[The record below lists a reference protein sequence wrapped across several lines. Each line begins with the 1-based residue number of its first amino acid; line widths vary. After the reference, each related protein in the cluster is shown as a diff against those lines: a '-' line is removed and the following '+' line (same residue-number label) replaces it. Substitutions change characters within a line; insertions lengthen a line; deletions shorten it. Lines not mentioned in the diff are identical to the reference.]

1 MSRISSRPRVRSRV
15 GTAGLA
21 LAVSLTLAA
30 CGGITE
36 STTDDGGAIKKL
48 TLIVP
53 ADPGG
58 GWDQTA
64 RAMQKALQDEKLV
77 ESAQVVN
84 IGGAGGTVGLAKL
97 ANEKNP
103 NTLMVMGYVMVGA
116 VETNKSAT
124 TLADTTPIARLT
136 EESEIIVVP
145 ADSPYD
151 TVTDL
156 LDDAQ
161 KKGKG
166 VSIAGGSAGG
176 ADHIL
181 AGQMYKAHGVDPT
194 DLNYIPYSGG
204 GESVAALLGGKVSA
218 GISGVG
224 EYAEQV
230 KAGKLKAL
238 AVSGPEPSDV
248 LPDVPTLEDEGV
260 DVELTNWRGV
270 VAPKGIDEAQVQR
283 LTDVLTELHASAA
296 WKQVLKK
303 NGWADAFLTGE
314 EFRAFLNDD
323 IKSVRATLREI
334 GLIK

>member
-1 MSRISSRPRVRSRV
+1 MSRTPLR
-15 GTAGLA
+15 LA
-21 LAVSLTLAA
+21 AVAFATSLTLAG
-30 CGGITE
+30 CGGMTK

-64 RAMQKALQDEKLV
+64 RAMQKAMQDEKLAAN
-77 ESAQVVN
+77 AQVVN

-97 ANEKNP
+97 ANENNP
-103 NTLMVMGYVMVGA
+103 ETLMVMGYVMVGA
-116 VETNKSAT
+116 VETNKSTT

-156 LDDAQ
+156 LADAE

-181 AGQMYKAHGVDPT
+181 AGQMYKAQGVDPK

-248 LPDVPTLEDEGV
+248 LPDVPTLKDEGV

-270 VAPKGIDEAQVQR
+270 VAPKSITEAQAQR
-283 LTDVLTELHASAA
+283 LTDLVTELHDSAA
-296 WKQVLKK
+296 WKKALKK

-314 EFRAFLNDD
+314 EFRTFLNDD

>member
-1 MSRISSRPRVRSRV
+1 MSRTPLR
-15 GTAGLA
+15 LA
-21 LAVSLTLAA
+21 AAAFAASLTLAG
-30 CGGITE
+30 CGGMTK
-36 STTDDGGAIKKL
+36 STTDEGGPIKKL

-64 RAMQKALQDEKLV
+64 RAMQKAMQDEKLAA
-77 ESAQVVN
+77 SAQVVN
-84 IGGAGGTVGLAKL
+84 VGGAGGTVGLAKL

-116 VETNKSAT
+116 VETNKSTT

-156 LDDAQ
+156 LADAE

-181 AGQMYKAHGVDPT
+181 AGQMYKAQGVDPK

-248 LPDVPTLEDEGV
+248 LPDVPTLRDEGV

-270 VAPKGIDEAQVQR
+270 VAPKSITEAQAQR
-283 LTDVLTELHASAA
+283 LTDLVTELHDSAA
-296 WKQVLKK
+296 WKKALKK

-314 EFRAFLNDD
+314 EFRTFLNDD

>member
-1 MSRISSRPRVRSRV
+1 MSRTPLR
-15 GTAGLA
+15 LA
-21 LAVSLTLAA
+21 AVAFATSLTLAG
-30 CGGITE
+30 CGGMTK
-36 STTDDGGAIKKL
+36 STTDEGGPIKKL

-64 RAMQKALQDEKLV
+64 RAMQKAMQDEKLAA
-77 ESAQVVN
+77 SAQVVN
-84 IGGAGGTVGLAKL
+84 VGGAGGTVGLAKL

-116 VETNKSAT
+116 VETNKSTT

-156 LDDAQ
+156 LADAE

-181 AGQMYKAHGVDPT
+181 AGQMYKAQGVDPK

-248 LPDVPTLEDEGV
+248 LPDVPTLRDEGV

-270 VAPKGIDEAQVQR
+270 VAPKSITESQAQK
-283 LTDVLTELHASAA
+283 LTDLVTELHDSAA
-296 WKQVLKK
+296 WKKALKK

-314 EFRAFLNDD
+314 EFRTFLNDD